1 MNNLKK
7 VLELLKKSPR
17 GLTISEISNILN
29 LNRHTTRKILE
40 RLLIEGK
47 VNYEEKGPAKIFY
60 YIGEAEEIT
69 KIDLGNENYISIDRI
84 KSFDKEL
91 IRISQLKKDSLI
103 REKNRLRVIGSVVI
117 KKEDL
122 KKLLEILQKII

>member
-29 LNRHTTRKILE
+29 LNRHTTRRILE

-60 YIGEAEEIT
+60 YIGEVEEIT

-103 REKNRLRVIGSVVI
+103 REKNKLRVIGSVVI